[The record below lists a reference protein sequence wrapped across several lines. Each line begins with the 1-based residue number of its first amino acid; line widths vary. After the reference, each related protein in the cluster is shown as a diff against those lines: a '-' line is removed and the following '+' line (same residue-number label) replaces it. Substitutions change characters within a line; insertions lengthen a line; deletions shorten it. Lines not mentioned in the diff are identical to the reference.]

1 LPDRDLRTWL
11 AVLPAMLVPFL
22 ASLFYF
28 VLFSEYRFARLI
40 YAATKVFTL
49 VWPLIAM
56 RFILGDRLP
65 ALDLRDAR
73 HQRAIPSGALL
84 GVVIVLLMFG
94 LMPTPLGEMVNASAP
109 SILKKTRELGV
120 LEHFWLFVLFLS
132 LAHSLIEEYYWRW
145 FVFGRLREIVSPV
158 SAHFLAGA
166 AFAAHHVVVAT
177 QFFPL
182 GWGIVLGGLVGVG
195 GVLWSVLYSRQ
206 GTLAGAWISHLIV
219 DVGVMGIGYKLLCA
233 ASHV

>member
-1 LPDRDLRTWL
+1 MLDRDLRTWL

-40 YAATKVFTL
+40 YAGTKVFTL

-56 RFILGDRLP
+56 RIILGDRLP
-65 ALDLRDAR
+65 ALDLRDPR
-73 HQRAIPSGALL
+73 HHRAIPSGALL

-94 LMPTPLGEMVNASAP
+94 LMQTPLGVMVNASAA

-120 LEHFWLFVLFLS
+120 LEYFWLFALFLS
-132 LAHSLIEEYYWRW
+132 VVHSLIEEYFWRW
-145 FVFGRLREIVSPV
+145 FVFGRLTEVVPLA
-158 SAHFLAGA
+158 SAHLLAGA

-182 GWGIVLGGLVGVG
+182 RWGILLGGLVGVG

-219 DVGVMGIGYKLLCA
+219 DMGVMGIGYKLLCA
-233 ASHV
+233 VNHA